1 LTWHAKDFDIKYIG
15 GGTYYHYILT
25 GGDAAGGG
33 TDNARAPITSFKLFS
48 NLGESIV
55 PGLGPIV
62 GLNVFPQSQFNYQ
75 EHNGFISNEVNF
87 ISTND
92 SPLQWVAGIYQFQQ
106 HYSQPVTA
114 ALPMQPQLSEPL
126 GLPGVFC
133 PQTGGVCAPPFESR
147 WFDNRPRMHA
157 SSDAVYGQLEY
168 KWSDELKFTGGL
180 RWSMDRKYGTESVR
194 LLCFGLPACFTAPEN
209 NFTGVFNLP
218 AVDLT
223 QIGTVVASGVP
234 GPLPRGVTGLTTY
247 NPVNGLASRSY
258 HSSWDALTGTVKVD
272 WTPDDATLVYGSYS
286 KGYKS
291 GGFNIGIFTVL
302 SFSPW
307 TDKEKVDSFEIGAKH
322 SFGDWL
328 TVNTAL
334 FHYAYRN
341 LQVPLSVV
349 QSAGGLAQSETSFI
363 NVPDSI
369 SQGAELETII
379 SPLENLQILFNY
391 SYLDAHISRGIF
403 ADPADP
409 NATAPGATPALTDAQ
424 CAAGLT
430 AGGIPCSP
438 DIYTSGT
445 APNPANTFDPITGKP
460 ILVFAPVGWNKP
472 QNLHGNQLPN
482 APKNKIAFNVFY
494 TWATDFGKFEPSVSY
509 TWRDA
514 QYGNFFT
521 RSYNKAPSWDQVDAR
536 MTWVSTDGAW
546 EAVIFGKNILG
557 NVGYDGGATGSRLA
571 GTVDLPIC
579 GARTVFANGSF
590 QCNFVQGVN
599 NPAGY
604 GRVRGENATGQ
615 VSTYSVTPPFLMGIE
630 LHYKL

>member
-1 LTWHAKDFDIKYIG
+1 
-15 GGTYYHYILT
+15 
-25 GGDAAGGG
+25 
-33 TDNARAPITSFKLFS
+33 
-48 NLGESIV
+48 
-55 PGLGPIV
+55 
-62 GLNVFPQSQFNYQ
+62 
-75 EHNGFISNEVNF
+75 
-87 ISTND
+87 
-92 SPLQWVAGIYQFQQ
+92 
-106 HYSQPVTA
+106 
-114 ALPMQPQLSEPL
+114 
-126 GLPGVFC
+126 
-133 PQTGGVCAPPFESR
+133 
-147 WFDNRPRMHA
+147 
-157 SSDAVYGQLEY
+157 VY
-168 KWSDELKFTGGL
+168 
-180 RWSMDRKYGTESVR
+180 
-194 LLCFGLPACFTAPEN
+194 A
-209 NFTGVFNLP
+209 
-218 AVDLT
+218 
-223 QIGTVVASGVP
+223 
-234 GPLPRGVTGLTTY
+234 
-247 NPVNGLASRSY
+247 
-258 HSSWDALTGTVKVD
+258 
-272 WTPDDATLVYGSYS
+272 SYS

-328 TVNTAL
+328 TANVAL

-341 LQVPLSVV
+341 LQVPLAVV

-369 SQGAELETII
+369 SQGAELETIF
-379 SPLENLQILFNY
+379 SPWENLQILFNY

-424 CAAGLT
+424 CLAGDK

-445 APNPANTFDPITGKP
+445 APNPLNGTFIDPLTGLP
-460 ILVFAPVGWNKP
+460 VVFAPVGWNKP

-482 APKNKIAFNVFY
+482 APRNKVALNIFY

-536 MTWVSTDGAW
+536 LTWVSTDGDW

-557 NVGYDGGATGSRLA
+557 NVGYDGGATGARIA

-579 GARTVFANGSF
+579 GARTVFNAAVGSF

-599 NPAGY
+599 GPVGY
-604 GRVRGENATGQ
+604 GHVRGENATGQ